1 MDAWVKKEVSGLD
14 LKRCQGWPASYG
26 RPSGV
31 LAGGQLLVLMSFGQ
45 SSSEY
50 ASFVYSPSTSVYVPK
65 FDQGPEQE
73 TGGAR

>member
-1 MDAWVKKEVSGLD
+1 MSVTNTIVIFGTEYAV
-14 LKRCQGWPASYG
+14 WPASYG

-73 TGGAR
+73 TEGAR